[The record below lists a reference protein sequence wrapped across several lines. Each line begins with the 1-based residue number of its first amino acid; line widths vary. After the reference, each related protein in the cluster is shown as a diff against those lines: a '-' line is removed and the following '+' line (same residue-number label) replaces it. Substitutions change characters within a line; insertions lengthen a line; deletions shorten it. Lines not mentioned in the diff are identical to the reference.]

1 MMGTSKIVL
10 VTGGARSGKSAFAE
24 RYAAALPGR
33 HAYVATAAPAD
44 DEEMARRIAAHQ
56 KRRPASWKTWEIS
69 EDLSRKAADL
79 CREADVILV
88 DCLTIYFS
96 NYLWIHDGDDDE
108 AVIDGALAELAAVLK
123 AFRKAGVTAVLV
135 TNELGSGIVPMERV
149 SRLYRDLIG
158 RVNQAAAEEADEVY
172 VSVCGITTEWK
183 HRAVI
188 LPEVI
193 R

>member
-1 MMGTSKIVL
+1 MMEPSKIVL
-10 VTGGARSGKSAFAE
+10 VTGGARSGKSDFAE
-24 RYAAALPGR
+24 RYAASLPGR
-33 HAYVATAAPAD
+33 HAYVATALAS
-44 DEEMARRIAAHQ
+44 DEEMVRRIALHQ
-56 KRRPASWKTWEIS
+56 KRRPASWKTWEIP
-69 EDLSRKAADL
+69 EKLPDAMADL
-79 CREADVILV
+79 CRTADVVLV

-96 NYLWIHDGDDDE
+96 NYMWAHDGDGDD
-108 AVIDGALAELAAVLK
+108 AVLAGALGELRAVLT

-158 RVNQAAAEEADEVY
+158 RINQEAASEADEVY